1 MLQLTIPAR
10 EFYDEET
17 GLFINSKEQT
27 LSFEHSLI
35 SLSKWESRWHKPFLK
50 PGEKTEEEV
59 IDYIRCMC
67 VNRGVDDLAFKS
79 LTQDQILAI
88 NNYIEDPMT
97 ATTINMRNQKPNREI
112 LTSEVIY
119 YMMAT
124 FNIPFECEK
133 WHLNRLI
140 TLIEV
145 CAIKNSPDK
154 KMSKRDTM
162 SRNAALNRARRA
174 KHHSKG

>member
-10 EFYDEET
+10 EFYDEESN
-17 GLFINSKEQT
+17 LFITTKEQT
-27 LSFEHSLI
+27 LTFEHSLI
-35 SLSKWESRWHKPFLK
+35 SVSKWESRWHKPFLK
-50 PGEKTEEEV
+50 QGEKTEEEV
-59 IDYIRCMC
+59 FDYIKCMC
-67 VNRGVDDLAFKS
+67 VNHNVDDLTFKA
-79 LTQDQILAI
+79 LTQEQIWQI
-88 NNYIEDPMT
+88 NAYIEDPMT
-97 ATTINMRNQKPNREI
+97 ATTINVRNQKPNREV

-119 YMMAT
+119 YMMAA
-124 FNIPFECEK
+124 FNIPFDCEK

-154 KMSKRDTM
+154 KMSKRETM

-174 KHHSKG
+174 KHRSKG